1 MNIIVDKNKEKNEK
15 TFYKNVGQWKQ
26 VLDGLSA
33 LVEAITRTLCSA
45 DRTVVLHI
53 LRTYEDSR
61 RNQELTKMEIN
72 ENQEVMLMT
81 FKYLQITPG
90 GWVEIIPSCMYYFE
104 MQRDQTYLYIEGET
118 KREEIGI
125 KFRKDQIEKN
135 LRSYL
140 NRTLK
145 FKLNYPPLGFK
156 YG

>member
-61 RNQELTKMEIN
+61 RN
-72 ENQEVMLMT
+72 
-81 FKYLQITPG
+81 
-90 GWVEIIPSCMYYFE
+90 
-104 MQRDQTYLYIEGET
+104 
-118 KREEIGI
+118 
-125 KFRKDQIEKN
+125 
-135 LRSYL
+135 
-140 NRTLK
+140 
-145 FKLNYPPLGFK
+145 
-156 YG
+156 